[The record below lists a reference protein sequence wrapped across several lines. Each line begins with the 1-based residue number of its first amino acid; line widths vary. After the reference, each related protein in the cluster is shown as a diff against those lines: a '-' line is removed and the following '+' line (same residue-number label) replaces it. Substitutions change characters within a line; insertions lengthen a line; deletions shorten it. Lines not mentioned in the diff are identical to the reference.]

1 MRWPVIA
8 ASAAPRTRMSP
19 AGQSYTDRPLFYSR
33 QSPDPPVSTWGEH
46 RAGRFIRAGMPRGRW
61 KRTRERFE
69 GTDTL
74 GSVAIRPDRRP
85 LDAVV
90 LTGAG
95 DFSY

>member
-1 MRWPVIA
+1 
-8 ASAAPRTRMSP
+8 
-19 AGQSYTDRPLFYSR
+19 
-33 QSPDPPVSTWGEH
+33 
-46 RAGRFIRAGMPRGRW
+46 MPRGRW

-74 GSVAIRPDRRP
+74 GNVAIRTDRRP

-95 DFSY
+95 DFSVEGPKERAPAQFIA